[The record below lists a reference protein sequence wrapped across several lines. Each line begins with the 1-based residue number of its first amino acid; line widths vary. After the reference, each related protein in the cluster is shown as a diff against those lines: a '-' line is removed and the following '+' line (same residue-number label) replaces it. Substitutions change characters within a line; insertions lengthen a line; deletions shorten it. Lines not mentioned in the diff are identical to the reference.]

1 MRFLQIQTG
10 MSKEEIL
17 TYYRGKNNGLHKGF
31 EWLTFD
37 TNNCHPFEI
46 EKRVSVLAQKPEIVV
61 VDHMGLL
68 ATHHKDANMK
78 MEEVSEGLRNLA
90 IRQNVVVITVS
101 EISKGA
107 IREGTENSIV
117 ASRGSFRIAYSAN
130 KILSVHAD
138 RDKMDKNKIK
148 RLRIQ
153 TVANREE
160 EQLNV
165 NLRLNGLNL
174 VKEEGY

>member
-1 MRFLQIQTG
+1 
-10 MSKEEIL
+10 
-17 TYYRGKNNGLHKGF
+17 
-31 EWLTFD
+31 
-37 TNNCHPFEI
+37 
-46 EKRVSVLAQKPEIVV
+46 
-61 VDHMGLL
+61 MGLL

-90 IRQNVVVITVS
+90 IRQNVVVITIS

-107 IREGTENSIV
+107 VREGEESSIM

-130 KILSVHAD
+130 KILSLHAD

-148 RLRIQ
+148 RLRLQ
-153 TVANREE
+153 TVANREK

-165 NLRLNGLNL
+165 NLRLDGLNL
-174 VKEEGY
+174 IKEEGY